1 MTNSKKS
8 PNNSSK
14 TNELYAIAETS
25 GQQFWFEVNRYYDI
39 DRLNAKEK
47 EKITIDKVLLLKDK
61 SSITIGKPYVKDAK
75 IELEVVSHKRDKK
88 ILVYKM
94 RPKKK
99 TRRKMG
105 HRQELTRVMVKSI
118 TTGKS
123 TPKPKSSSKKETVKK
138 ETKPKSAKSTN

>member
-1 MTNSKKS
+1 MTNSKT
-8 PNNSSK
+8 PTNNSK
-14 TNELYAIAETS
+14 GNELYAIAETS

-47 EKITIDKVLLLKDK
+47 DKITLDKVLLLKDND
-61 SSITIGKPYVKDAK
+61 SITLGKPYIKDAK

-105 HRQELTRVMVKSI
+105 HSQELTRVMVKSI
-118 TTGKS
+118 SIGKS
-123 TPKPKSSSKKETVKK
+123 APKSSSKKETIKK
-138 ETKPKSAKSTN
+138 ETKPKSEKSTN

>member
-1 MTNSKKS
+1 MTKTKTSS
-8 PNNSSK
+8 SNSSK
-14 TNELYAIAETS
+14 NNELYAIAETS

-47 EKITIDKVLLLKDK
+47 DKITLEKVLLLKDK
-61 SSITIGKPYVKDAK
+61 DSITIGKPYIKDAK

-118 TTGKS
+118 SIGKS
-123 TPKPKSSSKKETVKK
+123 LPKASSKKETIKK
-138 ETKPKSAKSTN
+138 VAKPKSEKSTN

>member
-8 PNNSSK
+8 SNNSK
-14 TNELYAIAETS
+14 NNELYAIAETS

-47 EKITIDKVLLLKDK
+47 DKITLEKVLLLKDK
-61 SSITIGKPYVKDAK
+61 NSITIGKPYVKDAK

-118 TTGKS
+118 SIGKS
-123 TPKPKSSSKKETVKK
+123 SPKSSSKKETVKK
-138 ETKPKSAKSTN
+138 ETKPKSEKSTN

>member
-1 MTNSKKS
+1 MTNSKNS
-8 PNNSSK
+8 SNNSSK
-14 TNELYAIAETS
+14 ANELYAIVETS

-47 EKITIDKVLLLKDK
+47 DKITLENVLLLKDK
-61 SSITIGKPYVKDAK
+61 NSITIGKPYIKDAK

-118 TTGKS
+118 STGKS
-123 TPKPKSSSKKETVKK
+123 APKSSSKKETSQK
-138 ETKPKSAKSTN
+138 ESKPKSEKSKN

>member
-1 MTNSKKS
+1 MANSKNS
-8 PNNSSK
+8 SNNSSK
-14 TNELYAIAETS
+14 NNELYAIAETS

-47 EKITIDKVLLLKDK
+47 DKITLDKVLLLKDK
-61 SSITIGKPYVKDAK
+61 NSINIGKPYVKDAK
-75 IELEVVSHKRDKK
+75 IELEVVSHRRDKK

-118 TTGKS
+118 SIGKS
-123 TPKPKSSSKKETVKK
+123 LPKSSAKK
-138 ETKPKSAKSTN
+138 ETKPNSEKSTN

>member
-8 PNNSSK
+8 LSNSTK
-14 TNELYAIAETS
+14 NNELYAIVETS

-47 EKITIDKVLLLKDK
+47 DKITLEKVLLLKDK
-61 SSITIGKPYVKDAK
+61 NSITIGKPYIKDAK

-118 TTGKS
+118 SIGKS
-123 TPKPKSSSKKETVKK
+123 SPKSSPKKDTVKK
-138 ETKPKSAKSTN
+138 ETKSKSEKSTN

>member
-1 MTNSKKS
+1 MANSKNS
-8 PNNSSK
+8 SNNSAK
-14 TNELYAIAETS
+14 NNELYAIAETS
-25 GQQFWFEVNRYYDI
+25 GQQFWFEVDRYYDI

-47 EKITIDKVLLLKDK
+47 DKITIEKVLLLKDQN
-61 SSITIGKPYVKDAK
+61 SINIGQPYVKDAK

-118 TTGKS
+118 TIGKS
-123 TPKPKSSSKKETVKK
+123 SPKSSSKKETVKK
-138 ETKPKSAKSTN
+138 ETKPKSEKSKN

>member
-1 MTNSKKS
+1 MTNSKKYT
-8 PNNSSK
+8 NNSSK
-14 TNELYAIAETS
+14 SNELYAIADTS
-25 GQQFWFEVNRYYDI
+25 GQQFWFEVDRYYDI

-47 EKITIDKVLLLKDK
+47 DKITLEKVLVLKDNE
-61 SSITIGKPYVKDAK
+61 SITIGKPYVKDAK

-118 TTGKS
+118 KIGKNV
-123 TPKPKSSSKKETVKK
+123 PKSSSKKEETVKK
-138 ETKPKSAKSTN
+138 ETKTKSEKSTD

>member
-1 MTNSKKS
+1 MTNSKTS
-8 PNNSSK
+8 SSSSSK
-14 TNELYAIAETS
+14 ANELYAIAETS

-39 DRLNAKEK
+39 DRLNSKEK
-47 EKITIDKVLLLKDK
+47 DKIILEKVLLLKDK
-61 SSITIGKPYVKDAK
+61 DSITIGKPYVKDAK
-75 IELEVVSHKRDKK
+75 IELEVVSHLRDKK

-118 TTGKS
+118 SIGKS
-123 TPKPKSSSKKETVKK
+123 APKSSSKKETIKK
-138 ETKPKSAKSTN
+138 ETKPKSETSKK

>member
-1 MTNSKKS
+1 MTNSKNS
-8 PNNSSK
+8 QNNSSK
-14 TNELYAIAETS
+14 STELYAIAETS

-47 EKITIDKVLLLKDK
+47 DKITLDKVLLLKDK
-61 SSITIGKPYVKDAK
+61 NSITIGTPYVKDAK
-75 IELEVVSHKRDKK
+75 IELEVISHKRDKK

-99 TRRKMG
+99 TRKKMG

-118 TTGKS
+118 SLGKS
-123 TPKPKSSSKKETVKK
+123 APKSSSKKDIAKK
-138 ETKPKSAKSTN
+138 TTKPKSEKSTN

>member
-8 PNNSSK
+8 PNNLEKS
-14 TNELYAIAETS
+14 NDFYAIAETS

-47 EKITIDKVLLLKDK
+47 DKITLEKVLLVKNK
-61 SSITIGKPYVKDAK
+61 NSITIGKPYVEDAK
-75 IELEVVSHKRDKK
+75 IELEVISHKRDKK

-118 TTGKS
+118 SIGKS
-123 TPKPKSSSKKETVKK
+123 APKSSTKKETVKK
-138 ETKPKSAKSTN
+138 ETKPKS

>member
-1 MTNSKKS
+1 MPNTKKSAEKSSKKD
-8 PNNSSK
+8 N
-14 TNELYAIAETS
+14 LYAIAETS

-39 DRLNAKEK
+39 DRLKAEENG
-47 EKITIDKVLLLKDK
+47 KITLEKVLLIKDK
-61 SSITIGKPYVKDAK
+61 NSISIGKPYIKDAK

-88 ILVYKM
+88 IIVYKM

-118 TTGKS
+118 SIG
-123 TPKPKSSSKKETVKK
+123 KSSSKSAPKKEAVKK
-138 ETKPKSAKSTN
+138 SIKPKTVNSSN

>member
-1 MTNSKKS
+1 MTSTKKS
-8 PNNSSK
+8 TDNSPK
-14 TNELYAIAETS
+14 NNELYAIAETS
-25 GQQFWFEVNRYYDI
+25 GQQFWFELNKYYDI

-47 EKITIDKVLLLKDK
+47 EKVTLDKVLLLKNKD
-61 SSITIGKPYVKDAK
+61 SISIGKPYIKDAK

-88 ILVYKM
+88 IIVYKM

-118 TTGKS
+118 SIG
-123 TPKPKSSSKKETVKK
+123 KSSSKASTIKEA
-138 ETKPKSAKSTN
+138 KPKTEKSAI

>member
-1 MTNSKKS
+1 MTTSKKS
-8 PNNSSK
+8 SDKTAKNN
-14 TNELYAIAETS
+14 NLFAIAETS
-25 GQQFWFEVNRYYDI
+25 GQQFWFEVDRYYDI

-47 EKITIDKVLLLKDK
+47 DNI
-61 SSITIGKPYVKDAK
+61 SIGKPYIKDAK

-88 ILVYKM
+88 IIVYKM

-118 TTGKS
+118 SVGKGS
-123 TPKPKSSSKKETVKK
+123 TKATSKKEAVNK
-138 ETKPKSAKSTN
+138 ETKSKTEKSTNSN

>member
-1 MTNSKKS
+1 MTNSKN
-8 PNNSSK
+8 PTNNSK
-14 TNELYAIAETS
+14 TNELYAIAESS
-25 GQQFWFEVNRYYDI
+25 GQQFWFEENKYYDI

-47 EKITIDKVLLLKDK
+47 DKITLEKVLLLKDK
-61 SSITIGKPYVKDAK
+61 NSITIGKPYVKDAK
-75 IELEVVSHKRDKK
+75 IELEVVSHRRDKK

-118 TTGKS
+118 TLGKS
-123 TPKPKSSSKKETVKK
+123 SPKSSPKKDTVKK
-138 ETKPKSAKSTN
+138 ETKTKSEKSTN

>member
-1 MTNSKKS
+1 MTNSKNS
-8 PNNSSK
+8 SNNSK

-47 EKITIDKVLLLKDK
+47 DKITLENVLLLKDK
-61 SSITIGKPYVKDAK
+61 NSITIGKPYVKDAK

-99 TRRKMG
+99 TRKKMG

-118 TTGKS
+118 SIGKS
-123 TPKPKSSSKKETVKK
+123 VPKSSSKKETTKK
-138 ETKPKSAKSTN
+138 DTKPKSEKSTI

>member
-1 MTNSKKS
+1 MTNSKTS
-8 PNNSSK
+8 SSNSSQSS
-14 TNELYAIAETS
+14 ELYAIAETS
-25 GQQFWFEVNRYYDI
+25 GQQFWFEVNKYYDI
-39 DRLNAKEK
+39 DRLNAKEQD
-47 EKITIDKVLLLKDK
+47 KITLEKVLLIKDK
-61 SSITIGKPYVKDAK
+61 NSISIGKPYIKDAK

-118 TTGKS
+118 SIGKEV
-123 TPKPKSSSKKETVKK
+123 PKSSSKKETVKK
-138 ETKPKSAKSTN
+138 ETKPKSEKSTS

>member
-1 MTNSKKS
+1 MTNSKNTT
-8 PNNSSK
+8 NNSKS
-14 TNELYAIAETS
+14 NELYAIAETS
-25 GQQFWFEVNRYYDI
+25 GQQFWFEENKYYDI

-47 EKITIDKVLLLKDK
+47 DKITLEKILLLKDK
-61 SSITIGKPYVKDAK
+61 NSINIGKPYVKDAK
-75 IELEVVSHKRDKK
+75 IELEVVSHRRDKK

-118 TTGKS
+118 TIGKS
-123 TPKPKSSSKKETVKK
+123 SPKSSAKKDTVKK
-138 ETKPKSAKSTN
+138 ETKPKSEKLTN

>member
-1 MTNSKKS
+1 MTNSKTS
-8 PNNSSK
+8 LSNSSK
-14 TNELYAIAETS
+14 NNELYAIAETS

-47 EKITIDKVLLLKDK
+47 DKITLEKVLLLKVKDT
-61 SSITIGKPYVKDAK
+61 ITIGKPYIKDAK

-118 TTGKS
+118 SLGKS
-123 TPKPKSSSKKETVKK
+123 SPKSSTKKDTVKK
-138 ETKPKSAKSTN
+138 ETKLEPEKSSN

>member
-1 MTNSKKS
+1 MTSSKKS
-8 PNNSSK
+8 SDNSSSS
-14 TNELYAIAETS
+14 NDLYAIAETS
-25 GQQFWFEVNRYYDI
+25 GQQFWFEVDRYYDI

-47 EKITIDKVLLLKDK
+47 DKITIDKILLIKDK
-61 SSITIGKPYVKDAK
+61 ENVSIGKPYIKNAK

-88 ILVYKM
+88 IIVYKM

-118 TTGKS
+118 SISKS
-123 TPKPKSSSKKETVKK
+123 TPKSSPKTEATKKSTSSKAS
-138 ETKPKSAKSTN
+138 KPEN

>member
-1 MTNSKKS
+1 MTNSKTS
-8 PNNSSK
+8 TNNSSK
-14 TNELYAIAETS
+14 SNELYAIAETS

-47 EKITIDKVLLLKDK
+47 DKITLEKVLLLKDK
-61 SSITIGKPYVKDAK
+61 GSISVGKPYVKDAK

-105 HRQELTRVMVKSI
+105 HRQELTRVKVKSI
-118 TTGKS
+118 KIGNS
-123 TPKPKSSSKKETVKK
+123 APKSSSKKEETVKK
-138 ETKPKSAKSTN
+138 ETKLTSEKSTN

>member
-1 MTNSKKS
+1 MANSK
-8 PNNSSK
+8 NSSGNSSEN
-14 TNELYAIAETS
+14 NELYAIAETS

-47 EKITIDKVLLLKDK
+47 DKITLDKVLLLKDK
-61 SSITIGKPYVKDAK
+61 NSISIGKPYIENAK
-75 IELEVVSHKRDKK
+75 IELEVISHKRDKK

-99 TRRKMG
+99 TRKKMG

-118 TTGKS
+118 SIGKI
-123 TPKPKSSSKKETVKK
+123 PAKSSSKKEVIKK
-138 ETKPKSAKSTN
+138 DTKPKTEKSKN

>member
-1 MTNSKKS
+1 MTTSKNTS
-8 PNNSSK
+8 SNSSA

-25 GQQFWFEVNRYYDI
+25 GQQFWFEVNKYYDI
-39 DRLNAKEK
+39 DRLKAKEK
-47 EKITIDKVLLLKDK
+47 DKITLDKVLLIKNKD
-61 SSITIGKPYVKDAK
+61 SITLGQPYIEKAK

-88 ILVYKM
+88 IIVYKM

-118 TTGKS
+118 TLAKA
-123 TPKPKSSSKKETVKK
+123 SSKASPKKETIKK
-138 ETKPKSAKSTN
+138 EAKPKT

>member
-1 MTNSKKS
+1 MTNSKIS
-8 PNNSSK
+8 SQNSSK
-14 TNELYAIAETS
+14 SSELYAIAETS

-47 EKITIDKVLLLKDK
+47 DKITLEKVLVLKDK
-61 SSITIGKPYVKDAK
+61 ESITIGKPYVKDAK

-88 ILVYKM
+88 IIVYKM

-118 TTGKS
+118 SIGKS
-123 TPKPKSSSKKETVKK
+123 APKSSSKKET
-138 ETKPKSAKSTN
+138 KPKSEKSTN

>member
-1 MTNSKKS
+1 MTNSK
-8 PNNSSK
+8 NSSDNSPK
-14 TNELYAIAETS
+14 NNELYAIAETS

-47 EKITIDKVLLLKDK
+47 DKISLDKILLLKDK
-61 SSITIGKPYVKDAK
+61 NSINIGKPYVKDAK
-75 IELEVVSHKRDKK
+75 VELEVVSHRRDKK
-88 ILVYKM
+88 VLVYKM

-118 TTGKS
+118 SIGKGA
-123 TPKPKSSSKKETVKK
+123 PKSSSKKETVKK
-138 ETKPKSAKSTN
+138 ETKPKSEKSTN